1 MIKISANVSKKV
13 PMPGIDY
20 SSQQFGAAMEI
31 EVSDADRPE
40 AVQQRLK
47 ELYTLLARTIDD
59 QIAEAAQLTLNTT
72 SQPQLPMPQRQINAP
87 QPSSAPA
94 SNTVRQTAPGNGRNG
109 RAVYATQAQQ
119 RAIFA
124 ICKSLNLDMAAI
136 LAQYNVTDA
145 SQLTVKDASYLID
158 ALKSQNGN
166 GAPARQ

>member
-13 PMPGIDY
+13 PMVGIDY

-31 EVSDADRPE
+31 EVSDADKPE

-59 QIAEAAQLTLNTT
+59 QIAEAAQPTVNHA

-87 QPSSAPA
+87 QPSTAP
-94 SNTVRQTAPGNGRNG
+94 SNTVRQTAPSNGRNG
-109 RAVYATQAQQ
+109 RSVYATQAQQ

-124 ICKSLNLDMAAI
+124 ICKSKNIDMAAL
-136 LAQYNVTDA
+136 LAHYNVTDA
-145 SQLTVKDASYLID
+145 NQLTVKDASYLID

-166 GAPARQ
+166 GTPAR

>member
-20 SSQQFGAAMEI
+20 SSHQFGAAMEI

-47 ELYTLLARTIDD
+47 ELYVLLAHTIDD
-59 QIAEAAQLTLNTT
+59 QIAEAAQPA
-72 SQPQLPMPQRQINAP
+72 SQPHLPMPQRQFSSP
-87 QPSSAPA
+87 PPSAVPA
-94 SNTVRQTAPGNGRNG
+94 SMPRNTGRKTTANGRPV
-109 RAVYATQAQQ
+109 AATQAQQ

-124 ICKSLNLDMAAI
+124 ICKSLNLDMAAV
-136 LAQYNVTDA
+136 LADYNATDA
-145 SQLTVKDASYLID
+145 SQLTVKDASQLID
-158 ALKSQNGN
+158 ALKNPQNGN